1 MRMGAIRAY
10 LFLLGFFLGFFPWAQ
25 VQSQTY
31 PDKAVR
37 LIVPLSAG
45 SAVDTLA
52 RIPAQKLSELWGQ
65 QIVVDNRVGANG
77 MIGTEAAAKAPP
89 DGYTLLLTNDA
100 ALATSPA
107 LYPRLAYDPVRDF
120 APITLA
126 ASIPVILVVHS
137 SVQVFSVKDLIDQA
151 KASPGQL
158 HYASGGNGSA
168 QHVPME
174 MFKQSAGINLVHVPY
189 KGLVPALNDVF
200 GGQVPVM
207 FVGMSG
213 AVPHVKAGRIRAL
226 AIGSANRSAAM
237 PELPTMN
244 EAGVAGF
251 DYAAWAGFRAPA
263 GTPPAIVEKLNADLV
278 RVLALPE
285 VRDKLGALGF
295 EIQPGRPAE
304 FGDLIRREM
313 AKVAKVVKDANI
325 KVD

>member
-1 MRMGAIRAY
+1 M
-10 LFLLGFFLGFFPWAQ
+10 
-25 VQSQTY
+25 
-31 PDKAVR
+31 R

-77 MIGTEAAAKAPP
+77 IIGTEAAAKAQP

-100 ALATSPA
+100 TLATSPA
-107 LYPRLAYDPVRDF
+107 LYPKLPYDPVRDF

-137 SVQVFSVKDLIDQA
+137 SFPATNVVELVREA
-151 KASPGQL
+151 KARPGQI

-174 MFKQSAGINLVHVPY
+174 MFKQAAGIHLVHVPY
-189 KGLVPALNDVF
+189 KGLIPALNDVV

-226 AIGSANRSAAM
+226 AIGSAKRSAAM
-237 PELPTMN
+237 AELPTMQ
-244 EAGVAGF
+244 EAGVSGF
-251 DYAAWAGFRAPA
+251 DYAAWAGFLAPA
-263 GTPPAIVEKLNADLV
+263 GTPGSIIEKLNADLNK
-278 RVLALPE
+278 VLALPE
-285 VRDKLGALGF
+285 VRGKLSALGF
-295 EIQPGRPAE
+295 EIQPGKPAE

-313 AKVAKVVKDANI
+313 AKVARVVKDAAI

>member
-1 MRMGAIRAY
+1 
-10 LFLLGFFLGFFPWAQ
+10 LLLLGFILSFT
-25 VQSQTY
+25 VQSQVY
-31 PDKAVR
+31 PDKPVR

-77 MIGTEAAAKAPP
+77 IIGTEAAAKAPP

-107 LYPRLAYDPVRDF
+107 LYPKLPYDPVRDF

-137 SVQVFSVKDLIDQA
+137 SFAASSVKDLIGEA
-151 KASPGQL
+151 KARPGQI

-174 MFKQSAGINLVHVPY
+174 MFKQAAGIELVHVPY
-189 KGLVPALNDVF
+189 KGLVPALNDVV

-226 AIGSANRSAAM
+226 AIGSAKRSAAM
-237 PELPTMN
+237 PELPTMQ

-251 DYAAWAGFRAPA
+251 DYSAWAGFLAPT
-263 GTPPAIVEKLNADLV
+263 GTPAFIVQKINSDLTK
-278 RVLALPE
+278 VLALPE
-285 VRDKLGALGF
+285 VRDKLGVLGF
-295 EIQPGRPAE
+295 EIAPGTPQE
-304 FGDLIRREM
+304 FGEMIRREM
-313 AKVAKVVKDANI
+313 AKVAAVVKQANI
-325 KVD
+325 RID

>member
-1 MRMGAIRAY
+1 
-10 LFLLGFFLGFFPWAQ
+10 LLLLGFILSFT
-25 VQSQTY
+25 VQSQAY
-31 PDKAVR
+31 PDKPVR

-77 MIGTEAAAKAPP
+77 IIGTEAAAKAPP

-107 LYPRLAYDPVRDF
+107 LYPKLPYDPPRDF

-137 SVQVFSVKDLIDQA
+137 SFSVSNVEELIKAA
-151 KASPGQL
+151 KARPGQI

-174 MFKQSAGINLVHVPY
+174 MFKQAAGIDLVHVPY
-189 KGLVPALNDVF
+189 KGLVPALNDVV

-226 AIGSANRSAAM
+226 AIGSAKRSAAM
-237 PELPTMN
+237 PELPTMQ

-251 DYAAWAGFRAPA
+251 DYSAWAGFLAPA
-263 GTPPAIVEKLNADLV
+263 GTPAFIVQKINSDLTK
-278 RVLALPE
+278 VLALPE

-295 EIQPGRPAE
+295 EVAPGTPQE
-304 FGDLIRREM
+304 FGEMIRREM
-313 AKVAKVVKDANI
+313 AKVAAVVKQANI
-325 KVD
+325 RID